1 MSPGLCQL
9 LFLTVL
15 VTGAAA
21 TGQKLHEPSF
31 KLDATE
37 LSCIASWQELLAI
50 FQNEAKKKGLSLIPS
65 SRDPFPVLVIHF
77 RNYTREAFG
86 VSNDGITFNS
96 SSYCQLSDSE
106 DECAMIA
113 VYSQPIFS
121 FYPAALLIYLGTLW
135 DLPHMH
141 SWLLKHTTTE
151 TSWRLPL
158 PFCSGFFEDEIVK
171 DFLYEVRHNDGTI
184 YSGTCL
190 RWSLHVLEQPSL

>member
-9 LFLTVL
+9 LFLTAL

-50 FQNEAKKKGLSLIPS
+50 FQNEAKKTRYSLIPS
-65 SRDPFPVLVIHF
+65 PRDPFPVQFIHF
-77 RNYTREAFG
+77 RNYICEAFG
-86 VSNDGITFNS
+86 VSNDGITVNS

-106 DECAMIA
+106 YECAMFA
-113 VYSQPIFS
+113 VYTQPIFS
-121 FYPAALLIYLGTLW
+121 YYPAALVMYLGTLW
-135 DLPHMH
+135 DPAHWT
-141 SWLLKHTTTE
+141 SWLLRHTATE

-158 PFCSGFFEDEIVK
+158 PFCSGRFEDNIVK
-171 DFLYEVRHNDGTI
+171 DFVYEVRHCTFYG
-184 YSGTCL
+184 GTC
-190 RWSLHVLEQPSL
+190 PSDGHCIS